1 MMKDVKIRFLGEV
14 YTKHMFP
21 FPGAERMSEEER
33 DTLEMMVDP
42 ADSVR
47 INIRFFLM
55 IPIANAIEISPYLN
69 SNILLETIV
78 VFFYIYFMIFVM
90 IFFSSSS
97 LMKSIPS
104 TTTKLLMSQKI
115 LCNK

>member
-1 MMKDVKIRFLGEV
+1 MIKVVKTRFLGEV

-55 IPIANAIEISPYLN
+55 IPIANVTETTPHSN
-69 SNILLETIV
+69 SNILLETIGII
-78 VFFYIYFMIFVM
+78 FNIYFMIFVM

-97 LMKSIPS
+97 L
-104 TTTKLLMSQKI
+104 TK
-115 LCNK
+115 

>member
-1 MMKDVKIRFLGEV
+1 MIKVVKTRFLGEV

-47 INIRFFLM
+47 VENFFM
-55 IPIANAIEISPYLN
+55 ILEANMPYLN
-69 SNILLETIV
+69 SPTLLKTIG
-78 VFFYIYFMIFVM
+78 
-90 IFFSSSS
+90 IFFSFT
-97 LMKSIPS
+97 L
-104 TTTKLLMSQKI
+104 
-115 LCNK
+115 

>member
-1 MMKDVKIRFLGEV
+1 MIKVVKTRFLGEV

-47 INIRFFLM
+47 VENFFM
-55 IPIANAIEISPYLN
+55 ILEANMPYLN
-69 SNILLETIV
+69 SPTLHKTIG
-78 VFFYIYFMIFVM
+78 
-90 IFFSSSS
+90 IFFSFT
-97 LMKSIPS
+97 L
-104 TTTKLLMSQKI
+104 
-115 LCNK
+115 

>member
-1 MMKDVKIRFLGEV
+1 MIKVVKTRFLGEV

-55 IPIANAIEISPYLN
+55 IPRYSKCDRNYASFELKYP
-69 SNILLETIV
+69 
-78 VFFYIYFMIFVM
+78 
-90 IFFSSSS
+90 
-97 LMKSIPS
+97 P
-104 TTTKLLMSQKI
+104 
-115 LCNK
+115 

>member
-1 MMKDVKIRFLGEV
+1 MIKVVKTRFLGEV

-47 INIRFFLM
+47 MENFFM
-55 IPIANAIEISPYLN
+55 ILEANMPYLN
-69 SNILLETIV
+69 SPTLLKTIG
-78 VFFYIYFMIFVM
+78 
-90 IFFSSSS
+90 IFFSFT
-97 LMKSIPS
+97 L
-104 TTTKLLMSQKI
+104 
-115 LCNK
+115 

>member
-1 MMKDVKIRFLGEV
+1 MISDVKIRFLGEV

-55 IPIANAIEISPYLN
+55 IPIANAIEISPHLN
-69 SNILLETIV
+69 SNILLEKIV

-97 LMKSIPS
+97 LMK
-104 TTTKLLMSQKI
+104 
-115 LCNK
+115 

>member
-1 MMKDVKIRFLGEV
+1 MKVVKTRFLGEV

-47 INIRFFLM
+47 ISRCFIRLANV
-55 IPIANAIEISPYLN
+55 IERPI
-69 SNILLETIV
+69 
-78 VFFYIYFMIFVM
+78 
-90 IFFSSSS
+90 
-97 LMKSIPS
+97 
-104 TTTKLLMSQKI
+104 
-115 LCNK
+115 

>member
-1 MMKDVKIRFLGEV
+1 MIPAVKIRFLGEV

-55 IPIANAIEISPYLN
+55 IPIANVTAPHLN
-69 SNILLETIV
+69 SNILLETIGII
-78 VFFYIYFMIFVM
+78 FNIYFMIFVM

-97 LMKSIPS
+97 L
-104 TTTKLLMSQKI
+104 TK
-115 LCNK
+115 

>member
-1 MMKDVKIRFLGEV
+1 
-14 YTKHMFP
+14 MFP

-55 IPIANAIEISPYLN
+55 IPIANGTETTPHLN
-69 SNILLETIV
+69 SNILLETIEI
-78 VFFYIYFMIFVM
+78 FFYLLYDYRND
-90 IFFSSSS
+90 FFQV
-97 LMKSIPS
+97 LH
-104 TTTKLLMSQKI
+104 
-115 LCNK
+115 

>member
-1 MMKDVKIRFLGEV
+1 MIKVVKTRFLGEV

-47 INIRFFLM
+47 IKIRFFLM
-55 IPIANAIEISPYLN
+55 IPIGYSKCDRHY
-69 SNILLETIV
+69 
-78 VFFYIYFMIFVM
+78 
-90 IFFSSSS
+90 SSFE
-97 LMKSIPS
+97 LKYPP
-104 TTTKLLMSQKI
+104 
-115 LCNK
+115 

>member
-1 MMKDVKIRFLGEV
+1 MIKVVKTRFLGEV

-55 IPIANAIEISPYLN
+55 IPIPNVTETAPHLN
-69 SNILLETIV
+69 SNILLETIGII
-78 VFFYIYFMIFVM
+78 FNIYFMIFVM

-97 LMKSIPS
+97 L
-104 TTTKLLMSQKI
+104 TK
-115 LCNK
+115 